1 MVELF
6 GQHKE
11 MESRKSSKGN
21 QLKWEEQGI
30 WYKADYTGYE
40 GLAEYVISGLFA
52 YSSLGGEEY
61 VSYQTEEIV
70 YGHNRYLG
78 CKSRNF
84 LPGGW
89 KLITLERLFES
100 VYGESLNRRI
110 YTIRE
115 YEERV
120 RFLVEETIRMTGLEA
135 FGVYLSKLLTIDAV
149 FLNEDRHT
157 HNIAVLLD
165 DVGHYHY
172 CPIFDHGAALLADT
186 TMDYPLAGDTIS
198 LMKEVRA
205 KTICQDFDEQLD
217 VVERLYGQHIQFS
230 FDRKVVE
237 SMLAEE
243 KYYPAESKRRVGTI
257 LMDQKRK
264 YRYLFADE
272 SCE

>member
-84 LPGGW
+84 LPEGW
-89 KLITLERLFES
+89 KLITLERLFQS

-110 YTIRE
+110 YMIRE

-120 RFLVEETIRMTGLEA
+120 RFLVEQTIRMTGMEA

-165 DVGHYHY
+165 DVGRYHY

-230 FDRKVVE
+230 FDRKVAE
-237 SMLAEE
+237 SMLTEE

-264 YRYLFADE
+264 YRYLFADG

>member
-30 WYKADYTGYE
+30 WYKVDYTGYE

-84 LPGGW
+84 LPKGW
-89 KLITLERLFES
+89 KLITLERLFQS

-237 SMLAEE
+237 SVLAEE
-243 KYYPAESKRRVGTI
+243 KYYPAESKRRGGTI

>member
-6 GQHKE
+6 GQRKE

-52 YSSLGGEEY
+52 HSSLGGEEY

-89 KLITLERLFES
+89 KLITLERLFQS

-120 RFLVEETIRMTGLEA
+120 RFLVEQTIRMTGLEE

-172 CPIFDHGAALLADT
+172 CPIFDHGAALLADI
-186 TMDYPLAGDTIS
+186 TMDYPLTGDTIS

-237 SMLAEE
+237 SVLAEE

-264 YRYLFADE
+264 YRYLFADGSSE
-272 SCE
+272 